1 MHGFNP
7 WDLVKAFG
15 SGVRWIFI
23 GRRRRHEYS
32 ANVGGHDVKL
42 IRNDTGH
49 YGGGPELYQGSSGH
63 GVSRKN
69 GKPGRYSDPDD
80 EREEL
85 LTHAQSNPTHVN
97 DPDRIVIASPAPAM
111 IDHGWSVRGD
121 LMSYNNPKA
130 PSSSPHRQIGLPKH
144 GSADDVGHGL
154 GTGTGGYGNERMY
167 DTYRLAAVHPMPAG
181 NYSTSGNWTGGLRQG
196 QDVGHLYYEGQ
207 HLPQQAV
214 LGDQR
219 ERAFFENMW
228 AGPQSQSHRTRRR

>member
-80 EREEL
+80 EKEEL
-85 LTHAQSNPTHVN
+85 LTHAQSNPTQAN
-97 DPDRIVIASPAPAM
+97 NPDRIVATY
-111 IDHGWSVRGD
+111 GR
-121 LMSYNNPKA
+121 LSYLVSRCLVTRAIFGFLLGPLGTQRREQ
-130 PSSSPHRQIGLPKH
+130 RQIWPVSSL
-144 GSADDVGHGL
+144 
-154 GTGTGGYGNERMY
+154 
-167 DTYRLAAVHPMPAG
+167 
-181 NYSTSGNWTGGLRQG
+181 STTPQNWTIQIREHRIATVIEKRRNQYCIA
-196 QDVGHLYYEGQ
+196 DYY
-207 HLPQQAV
+207 
-214 LGDQR
+214 
-219 ERAFFENMW
+219 N
-228 AGPQSQSHRTRRR
+228 QS